1 MASLHPSAGSMK
13 TVCFRRFRL
22 LLQAFPVV
30 WTLSRVCLPRSFA
43 MRPAIEDILMRLLPD
58 QECEIV
64 EVLVAECA
72 PPEGLYETVHPLDP
86 AAAYVEGGA

>member
-1 MASLHPSAGSMK
+1 
-13 TVCFRRFRL
+13 
-22 LLQAFPVV
+22 
-30 WTLSRVCLPRSFA
+30 
-43 MRPAIEDILMRLLPD
+43 MRTAIEDVLMRLLPD

-64 EVLVAECA
+64 EVLVAEGA